1 MDHKLG
7 AWVPVSA
14 RPSPHDRHG
23 PHGYRLQH
31 RQRRAGRRR
40 LGTEIIMTD
49 LEYREF
55 NMIMVP
61 TRRQVYVRS
70 PDGSPVRDMPAVEIG
85 FADVTCS

>member
-1 MDHKLG
+1 
-7 AWVPVSA
+7 
-14 RPSPHDRHG
+14 
-23 PHGYRLQH
+23 
-31 RQRRAGRRR
+31 
-40 LGTEIIMTD
+40 MTD